1 KAARHSV
8 ATVETP
14 LAPCASLVPPRPALA
29 EGLDLRNE
37 WPRSLVECRR
47 KPHAPGGHQPRT
59 PTAWTRQP
67 PRTIPGAGTFQL
79 NRRIRNRTYG
89 GVGGRRGQPRLL
101 PDAEPRSLWGLL
113 RRLFGVRQLRD
124 GLDS

>member
-1 KAARHSV
+1 GPVDASKAARHAV

-14 LAPCASLVPPRPALA
+14 LAPCESPVPPRPALA

-37 WPRSLVECRR
+37 WPRSLVECGRE
-47 KPHAPGGHQPRT
+47 PHAPGGHQPRT

-67 PRTIPGAGTFQL
+67 ARTVTAPGTFQL
-79 NRRIRNRTYG
+79 IRRIRDRTYG

-101 PDAEPRSLWGLL
+101 PDGC
-113 RRLFGVRQLRD
+113 Q
-124 GLDS
+124 